1 MITITGKYTKA
12 NIMTDIV
19 EEDVI
24 KQVTFLCNHPLFKDK
39 PISIMPD
46 THPGKGTVVGLA
58 CKFVD
63 CFAIPALIGQDI
75 GCGMLARKVSGRTIN
90 DYKKLD
96 KVVREIKG
104 KMPNWLKLN
113 VERVANRIGTYIGNY
128 EKTFC
133 TLGSGN
139 HFISLEQGEKGTWL
153 ITHTGSRNL
162 GKDIYIYYMKKALE
176 ENLYKWGE
184 EKQLSWLDKSAAEY
198 YESVLMAQD
207 FARHNAEAM
216 QNYIIK
222 EMKWKVEEEI
232 YCPHN
237 YFALSAPSIA
247 HKGSIALPNLEMGI
261 IPINMAD
268 GTFIVQGKGNNEDWL
283 CSAPHGAGRL
293 MSREQAKSSL
303 DMKEYKDKMKNIYS
317 TCVNTSTIDESPM
330 AYKPIEQIKESIEP
344 ICEVIDHLKPV
355 YNYKM

>member
-1 MITITGKYTKA
+1 
-12 NIMTDIV
+12 
-19 EEDVI
+19 
-24 KQVTFLCNHPLFKDK
+24 
-39 PISIMPD
+39 
-46 THPGKGTVVGLA
+46 
-58 CKFVD
+58 
-63 CFAIPALIGQDI
+63 
-75 GCGMLARKVSGRTIN
+75 
-90 DYKKLD
+90 
-96 KVVREIKG
+96 
-104 KMPNWLKLN
+104 
-113 VERVANRIGTYIGNY
+113 
-128 EKTFC
+128 
-133 TLGSGN
+133 
-139 HFISLEQGEKGTWL
+139 
-153 ITHTGSRNL
+153 
-162 GKDIYIYYMKKALE
+162 
-176 ENLYKWGE
+176 
-184 EKQLSWLDKSAAEY
+184 
-198 YESVLMAQD
+198 
-207 FARHNAEAM
+207 
-216 QNYIIK
+216 
-222 EMKWKVEEEI
+222 MKWKVEEEI

-317 TCVNTSTIDESPM
+317 TCVDTSTIDESPM